1 MIDITVESYRSPV
14 AELSVIVQG
23 YRDASEVLDGVT
35 ETPLVRIAR
44 SLRLDGQLVA
54 SRSVAFSGA
63 FGEEIYGVVA
73 SRRCSQANKDH
84 SAGYNVRADREKT
97 PPQGS
102 NG

>member
-23 YRDASEVLDGVT
+23 YRDASEVLDSVT

-44 SLRLDGQLVA
+44 SLRLDGQLA
-54 SRSVAFSGA
+54 RSGAFFGA
-63 FGEEIYGVVA
+63 FGEETYGVVA